1 MNNLIKT
8 FKEGW
13 LDEDP
18 RLVCAVLLAI
28 GVFVTLSILLG
39 RHTRKKNK
47 LKSNAIKNGAV
58 IQGRLCYHYTD
69 RDNKDNT
76 RYYGRY
82 AYAVNGERKEYPVNS
97 SMPLPDTIDLYPKN
111 NSATKFFSDYDR
123 TTNAAIPFN
132 VIVSVA
138 VLIFTLWITGY
149 FSL

>member
-1 MNNLIKT
+1 MDNLIKT

-18 RLVCAVLLAI
+18 RIVCAVLLAI

-39 RHTRKKNK
+39 RRTKKKNK
-47 LKSNAIKNGAV
+47 LKDNAIKNGTV
-58 IQGRLCYHYTD
+58 IQGRLTYHYTD

-82 AYAVNGERKEYPVNS
+82 AYTVNGEKKEYSVNS
-97 SMPLPDTIDLYPKN
+97 NIPLPDTIELYPKN
-111 NSATKFFSDYDR
+111 SMATKFFSDYDR
-123 TTNAAIPFN
+123 TTNAAIPLN
-132 VIVSVA
+132 AIISVA
-138 VLIFTLWITGY
+138 VLIFTLCVTGY